1 MEVKRECI
9 DILSELLRRFGRCV
23 QTDHE
28 RIMNVLLS
36 QLQEA
41 RAIIKKRASIC
52 LGSLSTVIS
61 DELLDLMVKII
72 LQQISKAETE
82 KYPGHLLAIR
92 TYIHSI
98 GMVSRCVGR
107 RLRNHLVVMIPLFLR
122 FCGRP
127 ADQEEDNEDFDEMV
141 ENCFSGV
148 TSFVTSCPPRDISP
162 YLVSILEVAML
173 FLSYDPNFCFNDE
186 DEEPGDM
193 DVDAGESSH
202 PSCAVLSRIV
212 YQVFY
217 IAVIP

>member
-1 MEVKRECI
+1 MCTGISDKKSGVEVKRECI
-9 DILSELLRRFGRCV
+9 DILSELLKRFGWCV
-23 QTDHE
+23 QADHE
-28 RIMNVLLS
+28 RVMNVLLC

-41 RAIIKKRASIC
+41 REVIKKRASIC

-72 LQQISKAETE
+72 LQQINKAETE

-127 ADQEEDNEDFDEMV
+127 ADQEEDNEEFDEMV

-148 TSFVTSCPPRDISP
+148 TSFVTSCPPRDVSP
-162 YLVSILEVAML
+162 YLASILEVAVQ
-173 FLSYDPNFCFNDE
+173 FLSYDPNFCFNDDDE
-186 DEEPGDM
+186 DGGDM
-193 DVDAGESSH
+193 DVDMGGGES
-202 PSCAVLSRIV
+202 P
-212 YQVFY
+212 
-217 IAVIP
+217 